1 MILQD
6 EVSLIFCKNPWKYL
20 IMTPCKEGSSKIS
33 ELGMIRSKKH
43 FLTLKE
49 ETEVKIAI
57 MLLLLELDVFV
68 TEEIRQDKLNSSP
81 SCNSEYHSSSEHA

>member
-1 MILQD
+1 
-6 EVSLIFCKNPWKYL
+6 
-20 IMTPCKEGSSKIS
+20 MTPCKEGSSKIS
-33 ELGMIRSKKH
+33 ELGMIRSKRH

-57 MLLLLELDVFV
+57 MLLILELDVFV
-68 TEEIRQDKLNSSP
+68 IEVRQDKLNCSP

>member
-1 MILQD
+1 
-6 EVSLIFCKNPWKYL
+6 
-20 IMTPCKEGSSKIS
+20 MTPCKEGSSKIS
-33 ELGMIRSKKH
+33 ELGMIQSKRH

-57 MLLLLELDVFV
+57 MLLILELDVFV
-68 TEEIRQDKLNSSP
+68 IEEIRQDKLNCSP